1 MAALRQIKIN
11 NSVYDIH
18 SLKLVNSTGSAL
30 SVGNANTPVYFSNGI
45 PVQCNISNI
54 TYTLT
59 KSGNTITLK
68 GSDGSS
74 TSVTDS
80 DTNTKVTQT
89 VTTTNASYPLLFKN
103 SNATTTITD
112 STRFSTEITCNPNT
126 STISAK
132 IFDATVGFTRIDITG
147 KTLDLNTLT
156 LSSGQPE
163 MLRYVEKT
171 NGGAS
176 NITCGDSDIPVSG
189 QPFILDV
196 DSIRWVSASDYITR
210 QVFSSIGDTTH
221 DYVRWCNNGV
231 WKDWVKRIYTDTN
244 TTYSQAT
251 SSRLGLVKIG
261 YTESGKNYPVELDS
275 NGKMFVNVPWT
286 DTNTDTKN
294 TTGSTNTSSKI
305 YLIGATTQTS
315 SAQTYSHD
323 TAYVGT
329 DGHLYSNSSQ
339 VVNLSST
346 QTITGQKTFS
356 GKIYVPDVSV

>member
-30 SVGNANTPVYFSNGI
+30 SVGNVNTPVYFNNGV

-54 TYTLT
+54 TYTLN

-68 GSDGSS
+68 GSDGST

-80 DTNTKVTQT
+80 DTKVTQT

-103 SNATTTITD
+103 SNAVTTITD
-112 STRFSTEITCNPNT
+112 STRFSSGITCNPST

-171 NGGAS
+171 SGGAN
-176 NITCGDSDIPVSG
+176 NITCGDSDIPVTG

-196 DSIRWVSASDYITR
+196 DSIRWASTSDYITR
-210 QVFSSIGDTTH
+210 QIFSSIGDTTH

-251 SSRLGLVKIG
+251 SSTLGLVKIG
-261 YTESGKNYPVELDS
+261 YTESGKNYPVELS
-275 NGKMFVNVPWT
+275 SEGKMFVNVPWT
-286 DTNTDTKN
+286 DTNTNYYPTSWTWTNGTTSGPTAKLSGSGMSAISIGAIPAASN
-294 TTGSTNTSSKI
+294 NYSGIITTG
-305 YLIGATTQTS
+305 TQTF
-315 SAQTYSHD
+315 A
-323 TAYVGT
+323 G
-329 DGHLYSNSSQ
+329 N
-339 VVNLSST
+339 
-346 QTITGQKTFS
+346 KTFN
-356 GKIYVPDVSV
+356 GKVYVQDVSV